1 MGTDIIILG
10 IFVADTSFRATRLPK
25 MGETL
30 MGSGFHLGPGGKGS
44 NQAVAAAKAGART
57 GFITKLGKDD
67 FAEMALSMWRD
78 AGLVPMVS
86 QHEDSFTGAAFVFIE
101 EASGNN
107 AIIVSPGVAE
117 TISPEDVKAH
127 SAQIAKAKIFMTQL
141 EQPLDAAFYGLEL
154 ARSHHLTTILNPAP
168 AAQLPDEMLALC
180 DYITPNETEAEAL
193 TGIAVPDEAGAKKAA
208 IELCRRG
215 VGTAIITLSDR
226 GAYIHNEG
234 ISTVI
239 DVFKAGPV
247 VETTGAGDA
256 FNGGFAAGLVKGM
269 DLLQAARYA
278 SATAGLCVTRA
289 GTASAMPDED
299 EITALI
305 AKTA

>member
-10 IFVADTSFRATRLPK
+10 IFVADTSFRADRLPK

-30 MGSGFHLGPGGKGS
+30 MGNGFHLGPGGKGS

-67 FAEMALSMWRD
+67 FAEMALSIWRD
-78 AGLVPMVS
+78 AHIVPMVS

-101 EASGNN
+101 ETSGNN

-117 TISPEDVKAH
+117 TISPEDVKAY
-127 SAQIAKAKIFMTQL
+127 SAQMAKAKIFMTQL

-154 ARSHHLTTILNPAP
+154 AKSHQLITILNPAP

-215 VGTAIITLSDR
+215 VGTAIITLGDR

-289 GTASAMPDED
+289 GTANAMPNED
-299 EITALI
+299 EIIALI
-305 AKTA
+305 ANTA